1 MNASYRRAS
10 LALVAGTLAAALGTL
25 PALAQE
31 YPTHEIHAVCS
42 FAAGSGADILVRY
55 YSDKLAKLSGRP
67 VIVEN
72 RAGALGVIGTD
83 YAAKAKPDGYTIL
96 VAPISSTLAAAP
108 FLFKKLPYDPLK
120 DFTAVA
126 PISSLNFV
134 VAVSGTSSIKSIAE
148 LVSYL
153 KSKPDQGSYG
163 IANNTGQVTGELSN
177 EMTGLSTL
185 YVPYTHATSA
195 LTDTISGEVDFM
207 TYDITFLLPQARS
220 GRVRILAVTSAAR
233 LTTLPDVPT
242 MAESG
247 FPGYDLAPWWGVVV
261 PAGTPKPIVD
271 KLAAWFNQITA
282 SEETHRFLEN
292 LATDPFPGS
301 PESMAALIRTE
312 IEQWGRYVRLAKIEP
327 Q

>member
-1 MNASYRRAS
+1 MSHALKHAI
-10 LALVAGTLAAALGTL
+10 LALALLPAGMPLGAAAQDY
-25 PALAQE
+25 PAR
-31 YPTHEIHAVCS
+31 EIRSICNFS
-42 FAAGSGADILVRY
+42 AGSGADILVRY
-55 YSDKLAKLSGRP
+55 YSDRLSKLAGKA
-67 VIVEN
+67 VVVEN
-72 RAGALGVIGTD
+72 KVGVQGNIATE
-83 YAAKAKPDGYTIL
+83 YVARSKADGYTIMITP
-96 VAPISSTLAAAP
+96 ASSTLAAARY
-108 FLFKKLPYDPLK
+108 LFKRLPFDPDK
-120 DFTAVA
+120 DFTPVTTLARLSFA
-126 PISSLNFV
+126 IAIDAKSPIR
-134 VAVSGTSSIKSIAE
+134 TIAE
-148 LVSYL
+148 LTEHL
-153 KSKPDQGSYG
+153 KKKPGHGHYATGS
-163 IANNTGQVTGELSN
+163 NTGQVTGELYK
-177 EMTGLSTL
+177 EMAGLSTV
-185 YVPYTHATSA
+185 YVPYKQATSA

-207 TYDITFLLPQARS
+207 TYDITFLVPQARA

-261 PAGTPKPIVD
+261 PAGTPRAIVD